1 MEKGNLYETRRMQND
16 TSQFVVNIIP
26 LQNIQTNTS
35 GIDATQSLSNSV
47 ANIQEMVNFD
57 QKRVYTNFLSAYTAG
72 NTIQVLSPMNMSNG
86 DLTIGGTS
94 VSGSTGSGSISTI
107 SAGSNSVNTSGSVS
121 IITNGNTALSFSNN
135 GYATFTGNVY
145 AQQFITLSDSSSK
158 TNIRSFDRPVLEGIS
173 RLEPKVFQYQSS
185 PGFRTDEPFEVG
197 LLAQEVE
204 SIFPECVKEGP
215 GNKKYINYQNLT
227 IILLKAV
234 KDLQIKL
241 IKMEG
246 QLSGL

>member
-1 MEKGNLYETRRMQND
+1 MQND

-57 QKRVYTNFLSAYTAG
+57 QKRIYTDFISAYTTG

-86 DLTIGGTS
+86 DLTVSGTSVIGSGGTS
-94 VSGSTGSGSISTI
+94 ITSGTNSVTTSPSVSLVVNGST
-107 SAGSNSVNTSGSVS
+107 
-121 IITNGNTALSFSNN
+121 ALNFSND
-135 GYATFTGNVY
+135 GSAVFTGNVY
-145 AQQFITLSDSSSK
+145 GQQFITLSDKSVK
-158 TNIRSFDRPVLEGIS
+158 TNIRSFDRPVLEGVS
-173 RLEPKVFQYQSS
+173 RLDPKLFQYVRS
-185 PGFRTDEPFEVG
+185 PGFTSLPEEEVG

-204 SIFPECVKEGP
+204 SIFPECVKDGP
-215 GNKKYINYQNLT
+215 GDKKYINYQNLT

-234 KDLQIKL
+234 KELNQALQRLEKLDL
-241 IKMEG
+241 
-246 QLSGL
+246 